1 LADAVRAA
9 EAATPP
15 AAEIAELRRQLEEA
29 TRPRAHLPLLRLEP
43 VRSDGDAPYR
53 LSLGDGPEWVV
64 LVVEPP
70 GPPEPP
76 YALSVEDAAGGEVWR
91 AEGVA
96 LDAYGALTV
105 SLYSPTLAAG
115 VHRLRAVGDDGAPF
129 SITFD
134 IRR

>member
-1 LADAVRAA
+1 D
-9 EAATPP
+9 
-15 AAEIAELRRQLEEA
+15 EA
-29 TRPRAHLPLLRLEP
+29 TRPRAHLPLLRLAP

-53 LSLGDGPEWVV
+53 LGLGDEPEWVV

-70 GPPEPP
+70 EPLAPP
-76 YALSVEDAAGGEVWR
+76 YALSLEDAAGDEVWR
-91 AEGVA
+91 QEGVA

-115 VHRLRAVGDDGAPF
+115 VHRLRAVGDDGVTF
-129 SITFD
+129 STAFD